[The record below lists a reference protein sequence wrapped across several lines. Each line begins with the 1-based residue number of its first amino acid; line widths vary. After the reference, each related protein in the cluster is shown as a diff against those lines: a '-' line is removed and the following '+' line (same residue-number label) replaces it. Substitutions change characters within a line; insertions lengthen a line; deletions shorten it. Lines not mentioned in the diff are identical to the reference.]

1 MATPRS
7 TEAGPPADSEETA
20 MRTRIDA
27 CIDARMPWLARPGPL
42 AAVSRKV
49 LNAILS
55 YETVVDLA
63 ESFRDADWHEIMAEL
78 ADLVAKRVS
87 VSGLDRVPAQ
97 GAALI
102 VANHPTGI
110 ADGIVLHSLLRERR
124 PDTYFFARGDVV
136 DVFPQMKDF
145 IAPVELREE
154 GTGATAMREL
164 MAFVRSAMDAGRL
177 GVIFPAGRTGGLV
190 VEKGIRF
197 SEPPWIGSAAMLAR
211 KFDVPIIPVHISA
224 RNSALFYLFDFIHPS
239 LGDVALFHETLN
251 KARQHYRVGVGTPIS
266 SAALPSKSGQAI
278 EMLQEACLSLSPG
291 FRPSVRS

>member
-1 MATPRS
+1 
-7 TEAGPPADSEETA
+7 
-20 MRTRIDA
+20 MRVRIDA

-42 AAVSRKV
+42 AAISRRA

-55 YETVVDLA
+55 YETVVELA

-78 ADLVAKRVS
+78 AELIAKRVS
-87 VSGLDRVPAQ
+87 VSGLDQVPAQ
-97 GAALI
+97 GAALV

-110 ADGIVLHSLLRERR
+110 ADGIVLHSLLRETR

-154 GTGATAMREL
+154 GTAAAAMREL
-164 MAFVRSAMDAGRL
+164 MAFVRKAMDERRL

-190 VEKGIRF
+190 FDKGIRL
-197 SEPPWIGSAAMLAR
+197 SEPPWIASTAMLAR

-224 RNSALFYLFDFIHPS
+224 WNSALFYLFDFIHPS
-239 LGDVALFHETLN
+239 LGDIALFHETLN
-251 KARQHYRVGVGTPIS
+251 KGRQRYLVSVGAPIS
-266 SAALPSKSGQAI
+266 PTTLPSNSGQAI
-278 EMLQEACLSLSPG
+278 KLLQEACLSLSPG
-291 FRPSVRS
+291 FRPSVQS